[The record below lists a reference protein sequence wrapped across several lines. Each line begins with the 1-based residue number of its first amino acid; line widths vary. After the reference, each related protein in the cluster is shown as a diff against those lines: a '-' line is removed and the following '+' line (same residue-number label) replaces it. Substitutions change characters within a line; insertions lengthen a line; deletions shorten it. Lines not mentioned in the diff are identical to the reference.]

1 MVQVTP
7 WFGCS
12 TVPVRPGIYE
22 RQHKKLGFKVYA
34 RWDGKKW
41 LLGHPSIAVAEET
54 WIVSQHQ
61 GGYMWRGVLK

>member
-1 MVQVTP
+1 MKLTP

-12 TVPVRPGIYE
+12 TVPARPGIYE

-41 LLGHPSIAVAEET
+41 LLGHPSLVVAENEC
-54 WIVSQHQ
+54 VFSKYQD
-61 GGYMWRGVLK
+61 GYMWRGIHG